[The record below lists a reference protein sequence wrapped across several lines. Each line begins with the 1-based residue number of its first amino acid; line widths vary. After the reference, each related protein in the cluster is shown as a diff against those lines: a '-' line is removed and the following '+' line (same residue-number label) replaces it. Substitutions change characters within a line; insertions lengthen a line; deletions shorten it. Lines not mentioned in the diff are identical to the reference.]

1 MSELILQTR
10 DLTRRYGHTLAL
22 DHAALSVEK
31 GQIFGLVG
39 RNGAGKT
46 TLIRLISGQ
55 SNPTAGEITLF
66 GASTPAA
73 LARARSSSRPVCPN
87 SSTDP
92 SVGADWPV
100 TSRIR
105 VVLPA
110 PLRPTRP

>member
-46 TLIRLISGQ
+46 LSLIHIS
-55 SNPTAGEITLF
+55 E
-66 GASTPAA
+66 
-73 LARARSSSRPVCPN
+73 
-87 SSTDP
+87 
-92 SVGADWPV
+92 
-100 TSRIR
+100 
-105 VVLPA
+105 
-110 PLRPTRP
+110 PTRPY